1 MHYGLIGYP
10 LTHTFSPSYFAQK
23 FAHLGIAAQYDVFP
37 ITHISE
43 FPDLLKQHTDLKG
56 LNVTIPY
63 KELLLPYL
71 DEVDAVAQQIGAVN
85 CVHLQNG
92 RTKGYNTD
100 VIGFE
105 QSLLPLL
112 QPYMKNAL
120 ILGTGVAAKAVAYV
134 LRKLDIE
141 YTFVSRKANATGITY
156 SDVSK
161 DVLQQNLL
169 IINCTPVGMYPNVDA
184 CVQLPFEGITNRHLI
199 YDLIY
204 NPSTTQFLHHALQRG
219 ASIKN
224 GYEMLVLQAEAAWQL
239 WQGGAYLEQV

>member
-1 MHYGLIGYP
+1 MLYGLIGYP

-23 FAHLGIAAQYDVFP
+23 FAQLGIAAQYDVFP
-37 ITHISE
+37 ISHIE
-43 FPDLLKQHTDLKG
+43 LFPDLLKQHPSLKG

-63 KELLLPYL
+63 KELIFPYL

-92 RTKGYNTD
+92 HTKGYNTD

-105 QSLLPLL
+105 QSLTPLL
-112 QPYMKNAL
+112 QPHMKQAL
-120 ILGTGVAAKAVAYV
+120 ILGTGGASKAVAYA
-134 LRKLDIE
+134 LQRLGIG
-141 YTFVSRKANATGITY
+141 YRLVSRKAHTAGITY
-156 SDVSK
+156 DDVTA
-161 DVLQQNLL
+161 DLIQQHHL

-184 CVQLPFEGITNRHLI
+184 CVQLPFEGITNRHLV

-204 NPSTTQFLHHALQRG
+204 NPSTTQLLQHALQRG

-239 WQGGAYLEQV
+239 WQA